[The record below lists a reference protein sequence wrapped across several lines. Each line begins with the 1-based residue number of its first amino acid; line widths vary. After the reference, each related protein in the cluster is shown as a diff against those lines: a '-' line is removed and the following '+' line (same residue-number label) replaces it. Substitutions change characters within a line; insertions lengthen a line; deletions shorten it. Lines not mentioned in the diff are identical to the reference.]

1 MRISISS
8 LSGCGAT
15 TTAELVAKQLGL
27 HKVNYTLRDL
37 GKEKGLSLEQ
47 MQAQAKEGP
56 EIDFALDRKLVES
69 ARAENVVLASRLAV
83 WLIPQADLRVW
94 LHASARTRAKRIAQ
108 RENRPLAETTKEIKW
123 RDSQNQER
131 YKKYYKLNVKKFTEQ
146 VHVVINTE
154 SIDAEHV
161 TSLIADAAK
170 RAPYKVDKAAERKVK
185 KLHAILFNK

>member
-27 HKVNYTLRDL
+27 QKVNYTLRDL
-37 GKEKGLSLEQ
+37 GKEKGLSLEHL
-47 MQAQAKEGP
+47 QAKAKESP

-69 ARAENVVLASRLAV
+69 SRAENVVLASRLAV

-94 LHASARTRAKRIAQ
+94 LHASPRTRAKRIAQ

-123 RDSQNQER
+123 RDTQNQER
-131 YKKYYKLNVKKFTEQ
+131 YKKYYKLNVKKFEDQ
-146 VHVVINTE
+146 VHLVINTE
-154 SIDAEHV
+154 SVDAEHV
-161 TSLIADAAK
+161 ASLIADAAK